1 MHTLYLYK
9 KILLLF
15 SLIIFATSSYASEI
29 LKKLENPVLF
39 PNKSILDQNGNNIT
53 FKFNEKKKKDGYVIN
68 FWATWCVPCKKE
80 LPDLSILNSKVAK
93 YDIEVLTISID
104 QKNIKDQIEF
114 LSKNGASEL
123 KHFFDKKMHLY
134 KSLKLRGIPTTLLVN
149 SSGQVI
155 SIQEGIIKWGDNKVV
170 SKIKKLFY

>member
-29 LKKLENPVLF
+29 LKKLENPVMF

-53 FKFNEKKKKDGYVIN
+53 FKFNENLQKDGYVIN

-80 LPDLSILNSKVAK
+80 LPDLSLLNSKVSK
-93 YDIEVLTISID
+93 HDIEVLTITIE
-104 QKNIKDQIEF
+104 QKI
-114 LSKNGASEL
+114 
-123 KHFFDKKMHLY
+123 
-134 KSLKLRGIPTTLLVN
+134 
-149 SSGQVI
+149 
-155 SIQEGIIKWGDNKVV
+155 
-170 SKIKKLFY
+170 

>member
-53 FKFNEKKKKDGYVIN
+53 FKFNENLQKDGYVIN